1 MASNHH
7 HNTTKARYACGLKD
21 YDHHVE
27 LDPSDDLATA
37 KETAQ
42 DYARDLAGALASTE
56 EDTTIE
62 WYVQETDKTEEAADE
77 DGCACSRKTTRST
90 AMPRGW
96 RTPRPSRPARR
107 GTALVK

>member
-7 HNTTKARYACGLKD
+7 TKARYACGLKD

-77 DGCACSRKTTRST
+77 DGCAC
-90 AMPRGW
+90 W
-96 RTPRPSRPARR
+96 RTVATGSWTTPK
-107 GTALVK
+107 VVYDF